1 VSSRTARA
9 IQRNPASENKIKQTK
24 KQTNKQRT
32 KTKTE
37 KKNKSSRTAK
47 ATQEKPCLGKTKQ
60 YRIKLKF
67 IYSFILFVF

>member
-37 KKNKSSRTAK
+37 KKTRVPGQPRLHRKNLAW
-47 ATQEKPCLGKTKQ
+47 EKQNNIG
-60 YRIKLKF
+60 
-67 IYSFILFVF
+67 